1 MSSNS
6 LQAAHLL
13 RQSLAVLRLREI
25 DTVWL
30 FVALAWAHLGDVLF
44 PHRWAAFVSGLG
56 LISAVFVW
64 TMRGPRF
71 ALRWFICLWGAIEG
85 LQVFVC
91 HLSYNWWPKT
101 GPRGLCEAYT
111 NFPLY
116 WYGICSILV
125 LSIWVARMHA
135 TTDMA
140 DETEPM
146 PLGERRSHRRLM
158 RFDPTFSMG
167 SIAQIVALLV
177 ALIVAYGKYEAD
189 RTRTNE
195 QIEAI
200 KAVAASDKAL
210 AKEAINELKQDVR
223 QVQTTIT
230 SVDKTVSTIKA
241 EIDARNGAKGK

>member
-1 MSSNS
+1 MSVNS
-6 LQAAHLL
+6 LPAVRLL

-25 DTVWL
+25 ETVWL
-30 FVALAWAHLGDVLF
+30 FILLAWAHLGDVLF

-135 TTDMA
+135 TTDMGE
-140 DETEPM
+140 ETEPM
-146 PLGERRSHRRLM
+146 PLGERRAHRRFW
-158 RFDPTFSMG
+158 RFDPTVSTG
-167 SIAQIVALLV
+167 SLLTLAGLV
-177 ALIVAYGKYEAD
+177 LGGVVAYGTYRAD
-189 RTRTNE
+189 QKEYNMRITQVEKDQETQRILAEKNMTE
-195 QIEAI
+195 LRSEVKEVQ
-200 KAVAASDKAL
+200 KTLTSVDKAL
-210 AKEAINELKQDVR
+210 AG
-223 QVQTTIT
+223 
-230 SVDKTVSTIKA
+230 IKA
-241 EIDARNGAKGK
+241 ENDVRRGKQ